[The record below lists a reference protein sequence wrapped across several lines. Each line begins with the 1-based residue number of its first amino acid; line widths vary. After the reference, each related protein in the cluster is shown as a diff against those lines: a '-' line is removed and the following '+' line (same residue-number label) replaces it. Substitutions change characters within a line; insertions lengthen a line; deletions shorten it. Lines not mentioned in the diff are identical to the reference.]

1 MNNYSLPEALSSA
14 FHVRKLAYAD
24 LDDIFGLC
32 CKNEIFYRFHPPV
45 VTFESILEDMQALPP
60 GKTYA
65 DKYYI
70 GFFREDRLVAVMDLI
85 LDYPKAGIAF
95 IGFFMMNM
103 DFQGR
108 GIGTLIIHQS
118 LARLATL
125 GYRSVQLG
133 IDKGNP
139 QSEAFWTKCGF
150 VKTGRELPNEISAY
164 VYMEHAL

>member
-1 MNNYSLPEALSSA
+1 MYHDLLAEGFSSD
-14 FHVRKLAYAD
+14 FHVRKLGKAD
-24 LDDIFGLC
+24 LDDIYKLC
-32 CKNEIFYRFHPPV
+32 CKNVIFYQYHPPF
-45 VTFESILEDMQALPP
+45 VTRESILEDMKALPP

-70 GFFREDRLVAVMDLI
+70 GFFQKDRLVAVMDLI
-85 LDYPKAGIAF
+85 LDYPRAGIAF

-108 GIGTLIIHQS
+108 GIGALIIRQS
-118 LARLATL
+118 LACLTAM
-125 GYRSVQLG
+125 GYKNVQLG

-150 VKTGRELPNEISAY
+150 VKTGREIPNEISAY
-164 VYMEHAL
+164 VYMEHPL

>member
-95 IGFFMMNM
+95 IGFFMMNIRY
-103 DFQGR
+103 QGKQ
-108 GIGTLIIHQS
+108 IGSSIIGEVAQY
-118 LARLATL
+118 LKDAGKRAIRLA
-125 GYRSVQLG
+125 
-133 IDKGNP
+133 IDKANP
-139 QSEAFWTKCGF
+139 QSTHFWKKNGFTVLREIDRGNWTILEAEMT
-150 VKTGRELPNEISAY
+150 L
-164 VYMEHAL
+164 